1 MMPGVIL
8 QPIVEN
14 AINHGLRDIGWEK
27 RITLTAC
34 EEEDRILVTIADNGK
49 GMTQEEVKT
58 VLVGQPVAIEM
69 DGQQHRGTGLKNV
82 IERLRIY
89 YSMHDVFE
97 IRSGGRG
104 RGTSVTIIIPKNGQH
119 NL

>member
-14 AINHGLRDIGWEK
+14 AINHGLRDVTWEK
-27 RITLTAC
+27 RITLTVC
-34 EEEDRILVTIADNGK
+34 EEEDRILVTVADNGK
-49 GMTQEEVKT
+49 GMTREEIQA
-58 VLVGQPVAIEM
+58 VLVGQPMTIEM

-97 IRSGGRG
+97 IKSGGRG
-104 RGTSVTIIIPKNGQH
+104 RGTAVTIIIPKSGMQT
-119 NL
+119 L